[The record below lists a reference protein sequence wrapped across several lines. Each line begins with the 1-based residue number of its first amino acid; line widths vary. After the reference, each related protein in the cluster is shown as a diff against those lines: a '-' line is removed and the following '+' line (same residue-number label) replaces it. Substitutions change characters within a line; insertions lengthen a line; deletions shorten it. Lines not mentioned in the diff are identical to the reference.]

1 MDVNRRLW
9 RTPKNTHTQFT
20 GVLSNS
26 TIIVWYIRQYRDYF
40 RRGEVLRISF
50 KNRTISSRVV
60 KFLSYSMPCHPN
72 KWRGSN
78 PFKNTKRV
86 LKKNQLK
93 WMLSDFNISAL
104 FGFESMGKTIPSVL
118 VVIMPL
124 CVSQM
129 MFCANGSEELQPF
142 AANQGNSSSCKL
154 YTCPRIGRNQTNKV
168 WYLLFS
174 FMFYWSP
181 HFTTVTYTLA
191 AFLGNISLLMNYR

>member
-26 TIIVWYIRQYRDYF
+26 TITVWYIIYAF
-40 RRGEVLRISF
+40 TAIIFVVAFLRISF
-50 KNRTISSRVV
+50 KNGSISFCVV
-60 KFLSYSMPCHPN
+60 KFLSYSMPRNPN

-78 PFKNTKRV
+78 VLKNTKRL

-104 FGFESMGKTIPSVL
+104 FGFESIGKTIPSVL
-118 VVIMPL
+118 VVITLL
-124 CVSQM
+124 CLSQM

-154 YTCPRIGRNQTNKV
+154 YKCPRIGRNQTNKV

-174 FMFYWSP
+174 FMFRLLVATFYNS
-181 HFTTVTYTLA
+181 HIYVSS
-191 AFLGNISLLMNYR
+191 FLR